1 MTETIYDEAPWLFL
15 HNCGEWNL
23 TSFFHP
29 TKNAK
34 ACASLTEKA
43 LEWKLRPG
51 LLCGEDKP
59 SFLLENLLWQT
70 EGLEKPRLCLQGV
83 CDCCLADNQGGESH
97 ARVAAASS
105 HFLTRRGK
113 HPGPAH
119 STSQP
124 AARSGQRFSLA
135 TQNQTR
141 SPGVWSRWSHRGHCA
156 WMGRVEP

>member
-51 LLCGEDKP
+51 LYPGFDSASRGET
-59 SFLLENLLWQT
+59 Q
-70 EGLEKPRLCLQGV
+70 
-83 CDCCLADNQGGESH
+83 
-97 ARVAAASS
+97 RV
-105 HFLTRRGK
+105 
-113 HPGPAH
+113 
-119 STSQP
+119 
-124 AARSGQRFSLA
+124 
-135 TQNQTR
+135 R
-141 SPGVWSRWSHRGHCA
+141 SPRAPLLRL
-156 WMGRVEP
+156 